1 MKKLLLFILLLSS
14 TIKSQIDSTKQ
25 NFKAGIGLTSVVY
38 ALNIPKTQVF
48 YQPTPYT
55 NINLHLETKRV
66 VDYGMSKKA
75 GYTSL
80 LILGIGFISTSILT
94 NSYAYGNYQNGQYT
108 VPPFWQQ
115 TPRVV
120 ILCLG
125 IGLTTTGTIGL
136 INNK

>member
-1 MKKLLLFILLLSS
+1 MKKLLLFLLLLSNIGLPQ
-14 TIKSQIDSTKQ
+14 TDSTKQ
-25 NFKAGIGLTSVVY
+25 NFKAGAGLTTVVY
-38 ALNIPKTQVF
+38 ALNVPRTQVF

-55 NINLHLETKRV
+55 SINLHLGTRTV

-80 LILGIGFISTSILT
+80 VILGVGFISASLLAS
-94 NSYAYGNYQNGQYT
+94 SYGYGNYQNGQYV

-115 TPRVV
+115 TPRV
-120 ILCLG
+120 ITLCLG
-125 IGLTTTGTIGL
+125 VGLTTTGTIGL